1 MKRIKK
7 SFWREQGF
15 TLVEIIVVLVVL
27 AILAAFIIPTMLGFV
42 EDAKAKSYIAEAR
55 EVYVAA
61 QAVAT
66 EFIGNDKNLNVS
78 TNNPADAF
86 NSYWVSGKNNTT
98 NPNKA
103 ASEQMKKYIGN
114 DLKISGQ
121 NYRGSYLDDEA
132 YWFVIMN
139 TQNKAKVDKVYYAK
153 NDHVIW
159 YSDATIT
166 VEKLIKDGA
175 LRPNV
180 PWSSMEGLPT
190 RVEKK

>member
-1 MKRIKK
+1 MNRIMKSIL
-7 SFWREQGF
+7 RERGF

-27 AILAAFIIPTMLGFV
+27 AILAAFTIPTMLGFV

-66 EFIGNDKNLNVS
+66 EYIGTGQSLETGS
-78 TNNPADAF
+78 SNPADAL
-86 NSYWVSGKNNTT
+86 NSYWVSGANNSG

-103 ASEQMKKYIGN
+103 ASLQMRKYLSN
-114 DLKISGQ
+114 DLKISNG
-121 NYRGSYLDDEA
+121 NYRSTYQKGDS
-132 YWFVIMN
+132 YWFVIM
-139 TQNKAKVDKVYYAK
+139 DKTPGKEGTVKQVYYVK

-166 VEKLIKDGA
+166 VEKLIQDVN

-180 PWSSMEGLPT
+180 PWNTKNGVPT
-190 RVEKK
+190 RVY

>member
-103 ASEQMKKYIGN
+103 ASEQMRKYIGN

-139 TQNKAKVDKVYYAK
+139 TQNKAKVDKVYYVK

>member
-1 MKRIKK
+1 MEWIKK
-7 SFWREQGF
+7 KARPDNGF

-27 AILAAFIIPTMLGFV
+27 AILAAFTIPTMLGFV
-42 EDAKAKSYIAEAR
+42 EDAKAKAYIAEAR

-66 EFIGNDKNLNVS
+66 EYIGNDKSLDVS
-78 TNNPADAF
+78 TNNTADAF
-86 NSYWVSGKNNTT
+86 NSYWVSGKNNTA

-114 DLKISGQ
+114 DLKISGE
-121 NYRGSYLDDEA
+121 NYRGTYADGDS

-139 TQNKAKVDKVYYAK
+139 TQDKAKVEKVYYVK
-153 NDHVIW
+153 NNYIIW
-159 YSDATIT
+159 FSEGTVT
-166 VEKLIKDGA
+166 VEKLIRTGT

-180 PWSSMEGLPT
+180 PWNKIDSVPT
-190 RVEKK
+190 SVY